1 MTEPIEYFP
10 KSVMPPDLQERIK
23 RSVAAFRHRDFRLFY
38 ASLVAAAVGAQI
50 QTTANLWL
58 IYQLTGSPLHLGL
71 TGLARGIPILVFSL
85 AGGVIADRMDRR
97 RLLMITQ
104 AIAGLLSLALALLTA
119 TGRIQV
125 WHIYVITLLG
135 SSMNALHGPARNAM
149 IPSLVPKEELL
160 NALSL
165 NSTVWQMSTL
175 IGPALAGACIA
186 LFGLPPTYG
195 MDGTAHLVTLTA
207 LSTIRVRPMLSPRTQ
222 SILKSLV
229 EGIRFVG
236 SQSIIVVLLTM
247 DCAATFLG
255 SYRALLPVLADHL
268 GAGAHG
274 LGLLFSAPAAG
285 SLLGSAVL
293 MSLGNVRYKGLFVVG
308 GVVGYCLC
316 LLMLAMSGWFPL
328 SLLAASGLGFFDS
341 VQAIPRNAVIQLMT
355 PDGLRGRV
363 SSFQRMMTNGIPAL
377 GQAQSGAVAALLGAP
392 LALAA
397 GALTCTA
404 IILGLLAARR
414 DLRAADL

>member
-10 KSVMPPDLQERIK
+10 KSVMPPDLQERMK
-23 RSVAAFRHRDFRLFY
+23 RPVAAFRHRDFRLFY
-38 ASLVAAAVGAQI
+38 ISLVAAAVGSQI
-50 QTTANLWL
+50 QTTSNLWL

-104 AIAGLLSLALALLTA
+104 AVAGLLSLALALLTA

-125 WHIYVITLLG
+125 WHIYVITLVG

-195 MDGTAHLVTLTA
+195 MDGTAHLVTLTT
-207 LSTIRVRPMLSPRTQ
+207 LSTIRARPMLSPRTQ

-229 EGIRFVG
+229 EGVRFVG
-236 SQSIIVVLLTM
+236 SQSIILVLLTM
-247 DCAATFLG
+247 DCTATFLG
-255 SYRALLPVLADHL
+255 SYRALLPVLAHNL
-268 GAGAHG
+268 GAGPDG

-293 MSLGNVRYKGLFVVG
+293 MSLGNVRYKGLFVIG
-308 GVVGYCLC
+308 GIIAYCLC
-316 LLMLAMSGWFPL
+316 LLMLAASTWFPL

-341 VQAIPRNAVIQLMT
+341 VQAIPRNAVIQLIT

-392 LALAA
+392 LALTA
-397 GALTCTA
+397 GALTCAA
-404 IILGLLAARR
+404 IILGLLATRR